1 MKPSSVPPF
10 SELIGNCHRSAV
22 HLELRDTYEGYDDGG
37 RFAEW
42 KREGGIT
49 PAFVEDFRAWTDLV
63 RETVARGVEMR
74 RVRVVSVPV
83 TEYIRFE
90 YEAAHLNQ
98 EAGEQVRWLP
108 RSDAATL
115 LVPGA
120 DLWIFDGRLIR
131 FGHFTGDG
139 ALVRN
144 EMCQDPSVIKKF
156 SEAFEAVWQR
166 ATPHERFT
174 V

>member
-10 SELIGNCHRSAV
+10 SELIRDCQRSAV

-42 KREGGIT
+42 KQAGGIT
-49 PAFVEDFRAWTDLV
+49 PAFVEDFRPWTELV
-63 RETVARGVEMR
+63 REAVGRGVQMR
-74 RVRVVSVPV
+74 RARVVSEPV
-83 TEYIRFE
+83 TDYIRFE
-90 YEAAHLNQ
+90 YEASHLNQ

-108 RSDAATL
+108 RRDAATL
-115 LVPGA
+115 LLPGA
-120 DLWIFDGRLIR
+120 DLWILDDRLIR
-131 FGHFTGDG
+131 FGYFTGDG
-139 ALVRN
+139 ALDGH
-144 EMCQDPSVIKKF
+144 EMCDDPSVVKSF
-156 SEAFEAVWQR
+156 SESFESVWQR

>member
-1 MKPSSVPPF
+1 MRPSSVPPF
-10 SELIGNCHRSAV
+10 SELIGECRRSAV

-49 PAFVEDFRAWTDLV
+49 PAFEEDFRAWTGLV
-63 RETVARGVEMR
+63 REAVARGVEMR

-83 TEYIRFE
+83 SEYIRFE
-90 YEAAHLNQ
+90 YEATHLNQ

-108 RSDAATL
+108 RTEAATL

-120 DLWIFDGRLIR
+120 DLWIFDDRAIR

-144 EMCQDPSVIKKF
+144 EMCHDASVIAQC
-156 SEAFEAVWQR
+156 SESFETIWQR
-166 ATPHERFT
+166 ATPHELFT

>member
-1 MKPSSVPPF
+1 M
-10 SELIGNCHRSAV
+10 

-42 KREGGIT
+42 KQVGGIT
-49 PAFVEDFRAWTDLV
+49 PSFVEDFRTWTDLV
-63 RETVARGVEMR
+63 GETVARGVEMR

-90 YEAAHLNQ
+90 YEAARLNQ

-108 RSDAATL
+108 RSEAATL

-120 DLWIFDGRLIR
+120 DLWIFDDRSIR

-144 EMCQDPSVIKKF
+144 EMCHDPLVIKKF
-156 SEAFEAVWQR
+156 SEAFETIWQR